1 VLNKNLTVTQLVK
14 RYPIFYEYR
23 RFLTVFKGTRHCSLP
38 WPSRIQSTNVH
49 PIFLRSIL
57 ILSFHLCLDLP
68 SGLFPSG
75 FATKILYACYMDN
88 FHHGME
94 RPQVAHG
101 ENDFLIIWKLFAY
114 IIKSVVA
121 ASLQWVF
128 LQFVGLA
135 GRGGGANNTP
145 S

>member
-1 VLNKNLTVTQLVK
+1 
-14 RYPIFYEYR
+14 
-23 RFLTVFKGTRHCSLP
+23 
-38 WPSRIQSTNVH
+38 
-49 PIFLRSIL
+49 
-57 ILSFHLCLDLP
+57 
-68 SGLFPSG
+68 
-75 FATKILYACYMDN
+75 MDN